1 MRSGRN
7 YPHLLAD
14 RLGARLTDLTVS
26 GATTETIL
34 DKSQRTLRGKRF
46 GPQIN
51 RVPSDAALITVTAG
65 GNDLGYMAAM
75 IVAAYAGWLG
85 ARRLTRPFGRILERR
100 SSPAATQLDFARVET
115 GLVSVVEAAR
125 NHARRARIV
134 LVDCLTVLGDHDP
147 GDAAPLGG
155 SDADALREVAR
166 GLVDT
171 TARAAQS
178 TGADLIQASALSVDH
193 GLGSPDP
200 WITGFRP
207 SMRPMPFHPTADG
220 MRAVADALYQLL
232 ASNSL
237 DGGVEPTGVRSE
249 Q

>member
-7 YPHLLAD
+7 YPHLLAH

-34 DKSQRTLRGKRF
+34 DKSQRTVRGKRF

-51 RVPSDAALITVTAG
+51 RVPGDAALITVTAG
-65 GNDLGYMAAM
+65 GNDLGYIGGM
-75 IVAAYAGWLG
+75 IAAAYAGWLCS
-85 ARRLTRPFGRILERR
+85 RRLTRPFGRVLERR
-100 SSPAATQLDFARVET
+100 SSPAATESDLARVES

-125 NHARRARIV
+125 DRARGARIV
-134 LVDCLTVLGDHDP
+134 LVDSLTVLGDYDP
-147 GDAAPLGG
+147 GEAAPLSG
-155 SDADALREVAR
+155 SDAEALREVAR
-166 GLVDT
+166 GLVGA

-178 TGADLIQASALSVDH
+178 TGADLVQASALSVDH

-200 WITGFRP
+200 WVTGFRP

-220 MRAVADALYQLL
+220 MQAVADALYQLL
-232 ASNSL
+232 ASDS
-237 DGGVEPTGVRSE
+237 TT
-249 Q
+249 